1 MHIPFS
7 DCDCNA
13 DLNYYGDFIG
23 RYHWLAGVIA
33 LVAYLIVGV
42 VIPMW
47 NGKRGSQKGMEFR
60 TNFGELN
67 SFVLDSLRG
76 LDETIQYGQG
86 EKRKSRCLSIP
97 KILQECRSH

>member
-67 SFVLDSLRG
+67 SLFWILYVDWTRPSSTDRVK
-76 LDETIQYGQG
+76 
-86 EKRKSRCLSIP
+86 EKEQMSEHS